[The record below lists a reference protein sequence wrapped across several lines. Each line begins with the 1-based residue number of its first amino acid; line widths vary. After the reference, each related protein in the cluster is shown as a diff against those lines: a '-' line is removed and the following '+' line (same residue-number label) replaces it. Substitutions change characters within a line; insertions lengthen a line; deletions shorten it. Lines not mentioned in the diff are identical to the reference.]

1 MTVRD
6 IISQVERIFGRQS
19 EQFIYRLIND
29 GLLDIASKK
38 QHYTV
43 SSTTDLEFKK
53 RWYEMSD
60 QVLDI
65 TRVEIKNTDGRY
77 VMIPKLSD
85 PHKILK
91 ADTDADNDSLV

>member
-43 SSTTDLEFKK
+43 SSTTDLE
-53 RWYEMSD
+53 
-60 QVLDI
+60 V
-65 TRVEIKNTDGRY
+65 
-77 VMIPKLSD
+77 
-85 PHKILK
+85 
-91 ADTDADNDSLV
+91 